1 MKTQLLCSKKL
12 ALLLPAFLFCSLVY
26 SQTFTNE
33 YFPFTDNSTPP
44 GWSFWFSNAS
54 ISSGQITA
62 VPLNGNGHLFKDG
75 NMPGC
80 SDSVVFEWDGS
91 IRNCYW
97 GCRTYLELEFGHP
110 DTVIGFVN
118 EFKEY
123 SYGFVNKSFIRF
135 PHNGADVSTQTAP
148 ADFSDF
154 HYKVVLT
161 HDTIFYKSYRISD
174 GTLVHNHGLNP
185 HLLDPDYS
193 LDSISKISF
202 YTQTTDPHNIFMD
215 NVSIQFYQKTPY
227 TGNET
232 YTVCSGDS
240 YTFPDGFLESNIT
253 GTVNHTSMLQG
264 QFGCDSTINTTVNV
278 LPSYN
283 LTENIF
289 ICSGS
294 DYLYPDGFSQTNIT
308 VPTNHVSNL
317 VAINGCDSII
327 TTNINV
333 YPEYNLSESISVC
346 AGASHTYPDG
356 SSSTNILSPES
367 HVSNLTTMNGC
378 DSIITTTISVN
389 PVYML
394 TENFNICSGD
404 SYTYPDGSAETN
416 ITASTSHVSNLTTED
431 GCDSVI
437 TTNLS
442 VMAVYS
448 YSVNANV
455 CSGSNYLFPDGTLAT
470 NIIADMNHVSNL
482 TSISGCDSVITTNVT
497 VVSDPVVTINF
508 ASSIFCENDG
518 TISLVSSA
526 SPVGGFWS
534 GNGVNTSLSTFDPSL
549 AGPGIHSLTYTYYN
563 SDGCSGSSSS
573 SVEVFEIPELIIST
587 TDAGCGEENGT
598 ASVTINGGAAPYDI
612 YWTTGEI
619 TNSIDSLAAGTYLVT
634 VTDDNNCQASY
645 PAMVSSTGI
654 SISGT
659 VNPVTCAG
667 GNDGAIDA
675 VISAS
680 SGVQSIQWLSGQTSE
695 DISGL
700 PAGYYEVTA
709 VSNNGCTAVAMFEVT
724 ASSSFSFANS
734 SVSATCGLNDGSASC
749 MVSGGTAPYVY
760 QWFESVSGLPV
771 GINSANLT
779 GVEAGAYH
787 VLITDD
793 NGCSAIQNI
802 VINNVGGP
810 EIIIN
815 SITPASCLND
825 GEVTISIQSDF
836 VITSV
841 LWSNGETTENISALS
856 PGYYSVE
863 VTDENGCVGMA
874 GAEVNSLV
882 PEFIP
887 ICLVTVDTLTNTN
900 LLVWE
905 KPASTDID
913 YFNIYRETSVAGIYQ
928 WVASVPYTN
937 ESVYSDPFASPAVRS
952 WRYKISAV
960 NTCGE
965 ESMLSDFH
973 KTIHLT
979 IDLGIG
985 NTINLHWDEYVGF
998 AFGTYD
1004 LYRYTNAN
1012 GWELIQSLPST
1023 NFSYTDNP
1031 SPMGGLDYFISVTP
1045 PATCTSSNKVQDHNS
1060 SRSNKTSS
1068 VIGDYFGFE
1077 ENVSAGLSIYP
1088 NPTNNLV
1095 TIQGNEEITEIIVYD
1110 MSGQEV
1116 YRAQP
1121 NNNNYTFNCAY
1132 YADGIYTV
1140 KVKTTSGFS
1149 ISKLIKQ

>member
-33 YFPFTDNSTPP
+33 FHDFNDNQVPA
-44 GWSFWFSNAS
+44 GWTFYASNATLS
-54 ISSGQITA
+54 GGYIGAYVSSG
-62 VPLNGNGHLFKDG
+62 DG
-75 NMPGC
+75 QLTKTGVMPGC
-80 SDSVVFEWDGS
+80 TDSVVIEWEGS
-91 IRNCYW
+91 IRYNYW
-97 GCRTYLELEFGHP
+97 GCRTLLEVSLG
-110 DTVIGFVN
+110 DTLFDFWH
-118 EFKEY
+118 EYKEY
-123 SYGFVNKSFIRF
+123 FWGNTNKSFIHF
-135 PHNGADVSTQTAP
+135 PNNNITVSTHTVA

-154 HYKVVLT
+154 HYKVVFT
-161 HDTIFYKSYRISD
+161 HDSIYFQTRRISD
-174 GTLVHNHGLNP
+174 NVMVQNHGI
-185 HLLDPDYS
+185 DPLALYPNYE
-193 LDSISKISF
+193 LDSISQIKF
-202 YTQTTDPHNIFMD
+202 YCQAATNNSIWLDNI
-215 NVSIQFYQKTPY
+215 SIQFYQKTPY
-227 TGNET
+227 TGSET
-232 YTVCSGDS
+232 VTVCSGES
-240 YTFPDGFLESNIT
+240 YTFPDGYFESNIT
-253 GTVNHTSMLQG
+253 GTVNHTSILQG

-308 VPTNHVSNL
+308 APTNHVSNL

-327 TTNINV
+327 TTNINI
-333 YPEYNLSESISVC
+333 YSEYNLSESFSVC
-346 AGASHTYPDG
+346 SGASYTYPDG
-356 SSSTNILSPES
+356 TSSTNILSPES

-389 PVYML
+389 PVYAL
-394 TENFNICSGD
+394 TENFVICSGD
-404 SYTYPDGSAETN
+404 SYTYPDGSSETN
-416 ITASTSHVSNLTTED
+416 ITSSTSHVSNLTTIE

-442 VMAVYS
+442 VMPVYNFS
-448 YSVNANV
+448 ENANV
-455 CSGSNYLFPDGTLAT
+455 CSGNNFLFPDGTLAT
-470 NIIADMNHVSNL
+470 NISADMTHVSNL
-482 TSISGCDSVITTNVT
+482 TSISGCDSTITTNIT

-508 ASSIFCENDG
+508 ATSAFCENDG
-518 TISLVSSA
+518 IISLVSNA
-526 SPVGGFWS
+526 SPAGGFWS
-534 GNGVNTSLSTFDPSL
+534 GTGVNTGLSTFDPSL
-549 AGPGIHSLTYTYYN
+549 AGSGTHALTYTYYN
-563 SDGCSGSSSS
+563 SDGCMGSSSS
-573 SVEVFEIPELIIST
+573 PVEVFEIPQLFIST

-598 ASVTINGGAAPYDI
+598 ASVSISGGASPYEI
-612 YWTTGEI
+612 YWTTGE
-619 TNSIDSLAAGTYLVT
+619 TTTSIDSLAAGTYLVT

-659 VNPVTCAG
+659 VTPVTCVG
-667 GNDGAIDA
+667 GNDGAIDV
-675 VISAS
+675 VITAS

-700 PAGYYEVTA
+700 TSGYYEVTA
-709 VSNNGCTAVAMFEVT
+709 VSNNGCTAVAMFEVS

-734 SVSATCGLNDGSASC
+734 SVNATCGLNDGSASC
-749 MVSGGTAPYVY
+749 NVSGGSAPYSY

-802 VINNVGGP
+802 VINNAGGP

-815 SITPASCLND
+815 SIIPSTCLND
-825 GEVTISIQSDF
+825 GAVAISIQSDF
-836 VITSV
+836 VISTV
-841 LWSNGETTENISALS
+841 LWSNGETTQNISGLS